1 MTIVVRVPVEERDV
15 FGRDL
20 NVARARLDQTP
31 GQQAALPEAA
41 RVVGVIG
48 SLRLQG
54 EIECLS
60 GGRAEEAVRVVERAQ
75 QRLSL
80 VVAPGLGDGAVGDQP
95 LVELGP
101 ALEPAG
107 RHPMRWADGF
117 NGLIG
122 EGQVEGAE
130 LSAQKARRR
139 ECFQFLAFAQIEALP
154 DVDEGRDGGVFGAEC
169 PGDDR
174 AEVRRGD
181 GLGRSVAGVP
191 LVLVAGM

>member
-20 NVARARLDQTP
+20 DVARAGLDQPP
-31 GQQAALPEAA
+31 GQEAALPEAA

-48 SLRLQG
+48 SLRLQSEVEG
-54 EIECLS
+54 FG

-80 VVAPGLGDGAVGDQP
+80 VVAPSLGDGAVGDQA
-95 LVELGP
+95 LVELRP

-122 EGQVEGAE
+122 EGQVERAE
-130 LSAQKARRR
+130 LAAQEPRRR
-139 ECFQFLAFAQIEALP
+139 ERF
-154 DVDEGRDGGVFGAEC
+154 
-169 PGDDR
+169 
-174 AEVRRGD
+174 
-181 GLGRSVAGVP
+181 
-191 LVLVAGM
+191 